1 MNRMMTEL
9 KTLKS
14 IRLLMIG
21 VFIAAASACSCSSDE
36 PAAPA
41 SAPAAPV
48 TPAAAPARDETAPLA
63 PELMAHLVRFH
74 SPVLG
79 RADAPVTVV
88 EVLDPACEAC
98 RMFAPVVKQILF
110 VHPDDVRV
118 VVRYAA
124 FHAGSDEAIRVLDA
138 ARRQGKFDATLTALF
153 DRQEEWASHH
163 APNPAQAWQI
173 AADSGVDLAKARKD
187 ARSASVDGL
196 LRQEAEDIVAL
207 KVDRTPTF
215 FVNGRSLPSLSPQT
229 LLDLVDSEVGRAR
242 ESRPQAQ

>member
-1 MNRMMTEL
+1 M
-9 KTLKS
+9 KT
-14 IRLLMIG
+14 IRFLMIG
-21 VFIAAASACSCSSDE
+21 VFVLAACACSRSGDEAAA
-36 PAAPA
+36 PI
-41 SAPAAPV
+41 SAPAADSAATPGGSA
-48 TPAAAPARDETAPLA
+48 TPAAAPAPAEVASLA
-63 PELMAHLVRFH
+63 PDLAAHLVRFH

-88 EVLDPACEAC
+88 EFLDPACEAC

-124 FHAGSDEAIRVLDA
+124 FHAGSDEAVRVLDA
-138 ARRQGKFDATLTALF
+138 ARRQGKFEETLTGLF

-173 AADSGVDLAKARKD
+173 AADSGVDIAKARKD
-187 ARSASVDGL
+187 ARKPSVDGL
-196 LRQEAEDIVAL
+196 LRQEADDRKAL

-215 FVNGRSLPSLSPQT
+215 FVNGKPLPSLSPQQ
-229 LLDLVDSEVGRAR
+229 LLDLVDSEVRRAQQP
-242 ESRPQAQ
+242 RPLAQ